1 MITQEL
7 MDEILPIIYSIKDDN
22 SKLQMILDFL
32 HEEIYIEPDFAEE
45 VELPDKYKKVVSEI
59 ADSIECGFVC
69 FLNVDTLESEEFPK
83 EMLNDPEEF
92 EAMTG
97 QSIKSLES
105 KHTGWKKYITFEPL
119 DSFEDFQ
126 IMKQFTNLTEDERLQ
141 NRLTNALES
150 RKPFANF
157 INILDNTEHLH
168 LWYKFKKQY
177 MRDHVKEML
186 LLGLGNEYPEFL
198 AENKKELPDEVE
210 NFKSIKVAL
219 PYMCVICKT
228 YNSPSGQENSFC
240 QKNRFDQ
247 RNDEDFACGA
257 FEKN

>member
-1 MITQEL
+1 MVTQEL
-7 MDEILPIIYSIKDDN
+7 MDEILPIIYSIKEDN
-22 SKLQMILDFL
+22 RKLQRILDFL
-32 HEEIYIEPDFAEE
+32 HEEIYEE
-45 VELPDKYKKVVSEI
+45 TDYLDEIELPDKYKKVVSEI

-69 FLNVDTLESEEFPK
+69 FLNLETLESEEFPK

-97 QSIKSLES
+97 QSIKSLET
-105 KHTGWKKYITFEPL
+105 KHTSWNKYISIEPL

-126 IMKQFTNLTEDERLQ
+126 IMKQFTNMTEDERVQ
-141 NRLTNALES
+141 NRLSNALES

-157 INILDNTEHLH
+157 INILDNTEYLH
-168 LWYKFKKQY
+168 VWYKFKKQF

-186 LLGLGNEYPEFL
+186 LLGLGNEYPQFL
-198 AENKKELPDEVE
+198 AENKKELTGE
-210 NFKSIKVAL
+210 NENSNKIKVAL
-219 PYMCVICKT
+219 PYLCVICKT
-228 YNSPSGQENSFC
+228 YNSKIGQEGSFC

-247 RNDEDFACGA
+247 RNDEDFSCGA

>member
-7 MDEILPIIYSIKDDN
+7 MDEILPIIYSIKEDDR
-22 SKLQMILDFL
+22 KLQRILDFL
-32 HEEIYIEPDFAEE
+32 HQEIYVE
-45 VELPDKYKKVVSEI
+45 VDSLEDIELPDKYKKVVSEI
-59 ADSIECGFVC
+59 ADSIEAGFVC
-69 FLNVDTLESEEFPK
+69 FLNVDTLESEEYPK

-97 QSIKSLES
+97 QSFES
-105 KHTGWKKYITFEPL
+105 MDMKYTTWEKYINFEPL
-119 DSFEDFQ
+119 DSFEDMQ
-126 IMKQFTNLTEDERLQ
+126 IMKQFTAFTDDVRLQ

-168 LWYKFKKQY
+168 NWYNFKKQY

-186 LLGLGNEYPEFL
+186 LLGLGNEYPQYFDKK
-198 AENKKELPDEVE
+198 NKELTNDEK
-210 NFKSIKVAL
+210 NIKSIKVAL
-219 PYMCVICKT
+219 PYLCVICKT
-228 YNSPSGQENSFC
+228 YTKSGPENSFC

-247 RNDEDFACGA
+247 RHDEDFSCGA
-257 FEKN
+257 FDKN